1 MVFSQSA
8 ISREEVEEAMSIQE
22 LIKKPLTSVPQRYIQ
37 LHNNEPSLLAGETF
51 SHALPTIN
59 LKKLIHGEDIE
70 LELEKL
76 TSACRDWGFFQLV
89 EHGIS
94 SVVMKTLEDE
104 VEGFFMLPMEEK
116 MKYKVRPGDV
126 EGYGTVIRSEDQK
139 LDWGD
144 RLFMK
149 INPRSIRN
157 PHLFPELPSSLR
169 NILELYI
176 EELQNLAMILMGLL
190 GKTLKIEK
198 RELEVFEDGIQNMRM
213 TYYPPCPQPEL
224 VMGLSAHSD
233 ATGITIL
240 NQMNGVN
247 GLQIKKDGVWI
258 PVNVISEALVVNIGD
273 IIEIMSNG
281 AYKSVEHRA
290 TVNSEKERISV
301 AMFFLPKFQSEIGP
315 AVSLTNPEH
324 PPLFKR
330 IVVEEYIKDYFTHNK
345 LNGKSYLEHM
355 RITDDEKF
363 TNASI

>member
-126 EGYGTVIRSEDQK
+126 EGYGTVIGSEDQK

-144 RLFMK
+144 
-149 INPRSIRN
+149 
-157 PHLFPELPSSLR
+157 R

>member
-1 MVFSQSA
+1 MVSSQSA
-8 ISREEVEEAMSIQE
+8 RREAFEEALNIQE
-22 LIKKPLTSVPQRYIQ
+22 LIKKPLTSVPQRYVQ
-37 LHNNEPSLLAGETF
+37 RHYHESSSFPDDNLG
-51 SHALPTIN
+51 HALPIIN
-59 LKKLIHGEDIE
+59 LKKLIRGDDTE

-76 TSACRDWGFFQLV
+76 NSACRDWGFFQLV

-94 SVVMKTLEDE
+94 PLVLETLKDE
-104 VEGFFMLPMEEK
+104 VEGFFMLPLEEK
-116 MKYKVRPGDV
+116 MKYKIRPDDV

-149 INPRSIRN
+149 TNPIATRK
-157 PHLFPELPSSLR
+157 PYLLPEFPSSLR
-169 NILELYI
+169 SILELYI
-176 EELQNLAMILMGLL
+176 EELQNLGMILVGLL
-190 GKTLKIEK
+190 GKALKMEK
-198 RELEVFEDGIQNMRM
+198 REWEVFEDGMQNLRM

-233 ATGITIL
+233 AAGITIL

-258 PVNVISEALVVNIGD
+258 PVNVISNALVVNIGD
-273 IIEIMSNG
+273 ILEIMSNG

-290 TVNSEKERISV
+290 TVNSENERISI

-315 AVSLTNPEH
+315 SVSLINPEN
-324 PPLFKR
+324 PSLFKR
-330 IVVEEYIKDYFTHNK
+330 IGVEKYVKDYFTHN
-345 LNGKSYLEHM
+345 LDGKSYLEHM
-355 RITDDEKF
+355 RITDEKV

>member
-1 MVFSQSA
+1 MLSSQSA
-8 ISREEVEEAMSIQE
+8 TRETFEAALSIQE

-37 LHNNEPSLLAGETF
+37 KRCHEPSPLPDETF

-59 LKKLIHGEDIE
+59 LKKLVHGEDTE

-76 TSACRDWGFFQLV
+76 NSACRDWGFFQLV

-94 SVVMKTLEDE
+94 PLVLETLKDE
-104 VEGFFMLPMEEK
+104 VEGFFRLPLEEK

-149 INPRSIRN
+149 INPLGMRK
-157 PHLFPELPSSLR
+157 PYLFPELPSSLR
-169 NILELYI
+169 SILELYI
-176 EELQNLAMILMGLL
+176 VELQNLAMILVGLL
-190 GKTLKIEK
+190 GKALKIDK
-198 RELEVFEDGIQNMRM
+198 REWEVFEDGIQNLRT

-224 VMGLSAHSD
+224 VMGLTAHSD
-233 ATGITIL
+233 ASGITIL

-258 PVNVISEALVVNIGD
+258 PVDVISDAFVVNIGD
-273 IIEIMSNG
+273 ILEIMSNG

-290 TVNSEKERISV
+290 IVNSEKERISV
-301 AMFFLPKFQSEIGP
+301 AMFFLPKFQSKIGP
-315 AVSLTNPEH
+315 TVSLTNPEN

-330 IVVEEYIKDYFTHNK
+330 IGVEKYVKDYFTRN
-345 LNGKSYLEHM
+345 LDGKSYLEHM
-355 RITDDEKF
+355 KIIDEKVS
-363 TNASI
+363 NASV